1 MRGSRLPKNTNAAAA
16 SATCQRS
23 HRAAACAIAASRY
36 WTQDDRC
43 PFPALALWPDRR
55 RARLPARSVHQM
67 GGHRAA
73 VARDAARRAHF
84 AGAGLR
90 PAMGRKLRH
99 FAVDVLALRRYAA
112 LDRSEEHTSE
122 LQSLMRISYAV

>member
-1 MRGSRLPKNTNAAAA
+1 MAIMIIRAIFRPLSQLRGSRLPKTTNAAAA
-16 SATCQRS
+16 GATCQRS
-23 HRAAACAIAASRY
+23 HRTAACAIAASRY

-90 PAMGRKLRH
+90 PELGSK
-99 FAVDVLALRRYAA
+99 
-112 LDRSEEHTSE
+112 LDRKSTRLNSRH
-122 LQSLMRISYAV
+122 